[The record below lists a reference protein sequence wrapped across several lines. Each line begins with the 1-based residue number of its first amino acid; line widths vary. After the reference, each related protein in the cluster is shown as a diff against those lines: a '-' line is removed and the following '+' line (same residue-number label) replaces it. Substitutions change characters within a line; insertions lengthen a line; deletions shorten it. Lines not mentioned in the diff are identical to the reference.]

1 MKLLNK
7 KTIKNIKCEEKEKS
21 KKIEELKKE
30 PKNLTSFDGYKKN
43 KIKEL
48 NDITEFSSLI
58 PLPPPTPY
66 LTLFETKILA
76 EKYLQE
82 KKYKIENI
90 LKYDDTNK
98 EIQKKYLTLLVN
110 ELNTDNKKEN
120 KNIIFEKIQK
130 FN

>member
-21 KKIEELKKE
+21 KKIEELKKV

-48 NDITEFSSLI
+48 NEITEFSSLI

-76 EKYLQE
+76 GFISLWMIPLCSHISRALHMSIPSLITSFPVSEF
-82 KKYKIENI
+82 
-90 LKYDDTNK
+90 
-98 EIQKKYLTLLVN
+98 LLIYV
-110 ELNTDNKKEN
+110 
-120 KNIIFEKIQK
+120 
-130 FN
+130 